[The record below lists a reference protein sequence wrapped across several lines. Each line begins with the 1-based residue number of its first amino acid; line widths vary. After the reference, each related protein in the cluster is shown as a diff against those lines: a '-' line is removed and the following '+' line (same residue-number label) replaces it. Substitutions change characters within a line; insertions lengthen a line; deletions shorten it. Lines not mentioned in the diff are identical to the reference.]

1 MEYNQQKLSLIRR
14 YPLETLVAFM
24 LLGMGGL
31 AKWVVEIQKDVNIN
45 ASKLESYL
53 KTDNSAMI
61 KIIENN
67 NYILGRVA
75 DKLEKSEAH
84 DLH

>member
-45 ASKLESYL
+45 ATELKSYL
-53 KTDNSAMI
+53 KTDNTAMI

-67 NYILGRVA
+67 TKVLDRVA
-75 DKLEKSEAH
+75 DKLEKSEKN